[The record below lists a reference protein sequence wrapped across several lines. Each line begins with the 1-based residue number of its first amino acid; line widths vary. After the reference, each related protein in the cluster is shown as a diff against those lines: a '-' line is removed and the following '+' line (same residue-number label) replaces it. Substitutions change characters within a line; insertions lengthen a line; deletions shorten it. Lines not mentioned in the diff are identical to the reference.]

1 MHLYNNIPEGNVRSN
16 MAYRVAWL
24 DVARA
29 IGIYA
34 IYLGHFGEEAGPA
47 YRFVFQFH
55 VPLFFFLSGCA
66 ETYNKEEAVFGNL
79 KRNVKTILL
88 PAYFFAVLSLT
99 RELKVLNIFKMYF
112 LLCNKDL
119 TKQIRTHGLLL
130 KCKKILDI
138 KSKICGRSRYR
149 RFLEVAR
156 AAL

>member
-1 MHLYNNIPEGNVRSN
+1 MKLTDEQRK
-16 MAYRVAWL
+16 
-24 DVARA
+24 
-29 IGIYA
+29 IGIKYNIMQLLSIDIRNNRYNELQK
-34 IYLGHFGEEAGPA
+34 IYESL
-47 YRFVFQFH
+47 
-55 VPLFFFLSGCA
+55 
-66 ETYNKEEAVFGNL
+66 N
-79 KRNVKTILL
+79 
-88 PAYFFAVLSLT
+88 LT

>member
-1 MHLYNNIPEGNVRSN
+1 
-16 MAYRVAWL
+16 
-24 DVARA
+24 
-29 IGIYA
+29 
-34 IYLGHFGEEAGPA
+34 
-47 YRFVFQFH
+47 
-55 VPLFFFLSGCA
+55 
-66 ETYNKEEAVFGNL
+66 
-79 KRNVKTILL
+79 
-88 PAYFFAVLSLT
+88 
-99 RELKVLNIFKMYF
+99 MYF

>member
-1 MHLYNNIPEGNVRSN
+1 MQNIKS
-16 MAYRVAWL
+16 L
-24 DVARA
+24 KTQTFD
-29 IGIYA
+29 I
-34 IYLGHFGEEAGPA
+34 
-47 YRFVFQFH
+47 VFIIIF
-55 VPLFFFLSGCA
+55 
-66 ETYNKEEAVFGNL
+66 
-79 KRNVKTILL
+79 
-88 PAYFFAVLSLT
+88 T

>member
-1 MHLYNNIPEGNVRSN
+1 MKLIAHRGLWSKDVKDNSYEALKNGLESNKYIGIECDIRTTLDNKFIIYHNSLYNGALVRN
-16 MAYRVAWL
+16 
-24 DVARA
+24 
-29 IGIYA
+29 
-34 IYLGHFGEEAGPA
+34 
-47 YRFVFQFH
+47 
-55 VPLFFFLSGCA
+55 
-66 ETYNKEEAVFGNL
+66 TYFKELL
-79 KRNVKTILL
+79 K
-88 PAYFFAVLSLT
+88 YT

-130 KCKKILDI
+130 KCKKTLDI

>member
-1 MHLYNNIPEGNVRSN
+1 MSFVKNDNQQLTV
-16 MAYRVAWL
+16 L
-24 DVARA
+24 DST
-29 IGIYA
+29 
-34 IYLGHFGEEAGPA
+34 F
-47 YRFVFQFH
+47 
-55 VPLFFFLSGCA
+55 
-66 ETYNKEEAVFGNL
+66 N
-79 KRNVKTILL
+79 
-88 PAYFFAVLSLT
+88 LT

>member
-1 MHLYNNIPEGNVRSN
+1 MTKKHRICRKKYKNVNLTRN
-16 MAYRVAWL
+16 MQAHIIKIR
-24 DVARA
+24 
-29 IGIYA
+29 
-34 IYLGHFGEEAGPA
+34 
-47 YRFVFQFH
+47 
-55 VPLFFFLSGCA
+55 
-66 ETYNKEEAVFGNL
+66 NL
-79 KRNVKTILL
+79 QSCK
-88 PAYFFAVLSLT
+88 LT

>member
-1 MHLYNNIPEGNVRSN
+1 ML
-16 MAYRVAWL
+16 
-24 DVARA
+24 
-29 IGIYA
+29 
-34 IYLGHFGEEAGPA
+34 
-47 YRFVFQFH
+47 
-55 VPLFFFLSGCA
+55 LFSIITFAS
-66 ETYNKEEAVFGNL
+66 
-79 KRNVKTILL
+79 TIIT
-88 PAYFFAVLSLT
+88 T

>member
-1 MHLYNNIPEGNVRSN
+1 MRSLPSRNIVKDAEER
-16 MAYRVAWL
+16 
-24 DVARA
+24 DVQS
-29 IGIYA
+29 YD
-34 IYLGHFGEEAGPA
+34 
-47 YRFVFQFH
+47 
-55 VPLFFFLSGCA
+55 
-66 ETYNKEEAVFGNL
+66 
-79 KRNVKTILL
+79 
-88 PAYFFAVLSLT
+88 FFAGFLLT